1 MILTIDQYIS
11 ALKQLKAER
20 GGATP
25 ILAFDRLLTD
35 DQAADLGNHKF
46 EQVHEAIEEALD
58 DVGSAGMIVAD
69 SLGGIDAKGGGKATA
84 PRPRKYKKKQTNKK
98 GRKK

>member
-1 MILTIDQYIS
+1 VIFTINEYIS
-11 ALKQLKAER
+11 ALKALKAEHK
-20 GGATP
+20 GTTSL
-25 ILAFDRLLTD
+25 LAFDRLLTD

-46 EQVHEAIEEALD
+46 EQVHDAIDEALD
-58 DVGSAGMIVAD
+58 DVESAGTIVAD

-84 PRPRKYKKKQTNKK
+84 PRPRKYKKKKTNKK

>member
-1 MILTIDQYIS
+1 MILTLDEYIS

-20 GGATP
+20 GGATS

-46 EQVHEAIEEALD
+46 EQVHEAIDEALD
-58 DVGSAGMIVAD
+58 DVESAGTIVAD

-84 PRPRKYKKKQTNKK
+84 PRPRKSKKKTKKK